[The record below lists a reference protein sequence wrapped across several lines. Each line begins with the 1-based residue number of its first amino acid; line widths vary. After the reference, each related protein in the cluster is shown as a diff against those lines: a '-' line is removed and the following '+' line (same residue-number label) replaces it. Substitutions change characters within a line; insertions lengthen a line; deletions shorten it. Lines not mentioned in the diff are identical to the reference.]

1 MARSRAPNSTLGD
14 SRSASSPLPGGPVGL
29 ARASAWLH
37 EERFLQVPDVTELAT
52 TAGVHPTE
60 LACMFRAHYGESIG
74 EYARRL
80 RLEWA
85 AERLAWDRHWA
96 RVSRSRGR
104 LRRPEPLHAR
114 LQTLGRTSPRAIPNG
129 APLSPPLPHAL
140 PRSRHP
146 GPRPSRPRPSD
157 RQMRRLWRTGRL
169 LSRRERPAND
179 PTSSR
184 APYG

>member
-85 AERLAWDRHWA
+85 AERLAGTDIGLASLAAEAGFADQSHF
-96 RVSRSRGR
+96 
-104 LRRPEPLHAR
+104 
-114 LQTLGRTSPRAIPNG
+114 TRAF
-129 APLSPPLPHAL
+129 
-140 PRSRHP
+140 
-146 GPRPSRPRPSD
+146 
-157 RQMRRLWRTGRL
+157 RRLYGLPPGRYRTAHR
-169 LSRRERPAND
+169 
-179 PTSSR
+179 
-184 APYG
+184 